1 MITKSQ
7 KRHLKK
13 VEKRKIKKEQR
24 KLKQKQEQE
33 ASGKLIEENHN
44 GGYYS
49 PEFTEK
55 ALQRFLKDLGEW
67 EGEYLTRYI
76 QCMRLKYQTLLLKWS
91 PEIPRNKGF
100 YFLMSILDYYRENKE
115 NSEQGLRNI
124 VESFYN
130 QAP

>member
-13 VEKRKIKKEQR
+13 VEKRKAKKEQR

-49 PEFTEK
+49 PEFTVKAYTRYLEDLEK
-55 ALQRFLKDLGEW
+55 W
-67 EGEYLTRYI
+67 NGEYLTRYI
-76 QCMRLKYQTLLLKWS
+76 QGMRLKYQTLLLKWA
-91 PEIPRNKGF
+91 PELPRNQEF
-100 YFLMSILDYYRENKE
+100 YFFMRILDYYRENKE
-115 NSEQGLRNI
+115 NPEEGLRKMCGK
-124 VESFYN
+124 
-130 QAP
+130 

>member
-67 EGEYLTRYI
+67 KGEYLTRYI

-124 VESFYN
+124 VEGFYN